1 MPDIPMNEALLDIRG
16 LCIRYSRPGAV
27 PTIALHPTDL
37 RIACGET
44 VGLVGESGSGK
55 SSLALALMRLLPAD
69 SAIVDASQAFFYPD
83 SQAPPI
89 RILEEKKAGYRGWG
103 MGMIFQHPL
112 SALNPVMRCGAHIEE
127 ALRRHQNM
135 RDPKTLRQE
144 SLALLAAMRLDD
156 PERIHA
162 AYPCQLSGGQLQ
174 RALLAAALA
183 CRPKLLI
190 ADEPTTALD
199 ADAQNAV
206 LDLLVECCADRN
218 MGLLLI
224 SHNLNAVARVCRRIV
239 VLHQGHVAEEGP
251 TQQIMQSPQHDYTR
265 QLLQSAPRARIPR
278 SAPPAPRTHA
288 PLVEIRNGTIRY
300 TDRNGRETHT
310 VCQALNLHIAPG
322 EILGL
327 TGPSG
332 SGKSSIARVIAGQHP
347 LSAGQLCYDGR
358 SAADLSAAL
367 RRQILLSIQMIWQDP
382 GASLNPRMR
391 IGAAIAEPLRAHRL
405 CAHPREAAAR
415 AAELL
420 AQVGLEPNLAARY
433 PAQLSGGQRQRACIA
448 RALAL
453 SPHLLICD
461 EPTSS
466 LDFTIQAK
474 ILDLLL
480 DLRQKTGLSIL
491 LISHDTDMVQS
502 VCDRVV
508 RLYTA
513 PNDGKN

>member
-1 MPDIPMNEALLDIRG
+1 MNEALLDIRG
-16 LCIRYSRPGAV
+16 LCVRYIRPGAA

-55 SSLALALMRLLPAD
+55 SSLALALMRLLPTD

-83 SQAPPI
+83 SQAPPV
-89 RILEEKKAGYRGWG
+89 RILEERKAEYRGWG

-206 LDLLVECCADRN
+206 LDLLVECCAARN
-218 MGLLLI
+218 MALLLI
-224 SHNLNAVARVCRRIV
+224 SHNLDAVARVCRRIA
-239 VLHQGHVAEEGP
+239 VLHRGHLVEEGP
-251 TQQIMQSPQHDYTR
+251 VPQIMQAPQHAYTR
-265 QLLQSAPRARIPR
+265 QLLQSAPRARAPR
-278 SAPPAPRTHA
+278 PTPPTPAPHT
-288 PLVEIRNGTIRY
+288 PPVVEIRNGTIRY
-300 TDRNGRETHT
+300 ADRNGRETRM
-310 VCQALNLHIAPG
+310 VCRALNLHIAPS

-347 LSAGQLCYDGR
+347 LSAGQLCYDGQ
-358 SAADLSAAL
+358 SAADLSPAL

-405 CAHPREAAAR
+405 CAYPREAAAR

-420 AQVGLEPNLAARY
+420 AQVGLEPDLAARY

-453 SPHLLICD
+453 SPRLLICD

-466 LDFTIQAK
+466 LDFAIQAR

-502 VCDRVV
+502 VCDRVM
-508 RLYTA
+508 RLDVVG
-513 PNDGKN
+513 NGGKR